1 MVLQNEYI
9 KETNSIY
16 SEINIKNDRINEYN
30 NIIDNVIEKIEQLKN
45 WDDYIEFNCN
55 KYGSVCEVKNNIHI
69 ENNCGGNM
77 IFTHEDTEY
86 LFNDRPFCNYNDK
99 EITYS
104 NFKCSKCDYLYR
116 KCKSSIC
123 GGSQYIP
130 KGGFW
135 WK

>member
-1 MVLQNEYI
+1 MHEQ
-9 KETNSIY
+9 KP
-16 SEINIKNDRINEYN
+16 KCFF
-30 NIIDNVIEKIEQLKN
+30 VIVILVEDLCGQIQRRKFKPC
-45 WDDYIEFNCN
+45 DST
-55 KYGSVCEVKNNIHI
+55 GSCDAKNNIHI

-116 KCKSSIC
+116 KFKSSIG